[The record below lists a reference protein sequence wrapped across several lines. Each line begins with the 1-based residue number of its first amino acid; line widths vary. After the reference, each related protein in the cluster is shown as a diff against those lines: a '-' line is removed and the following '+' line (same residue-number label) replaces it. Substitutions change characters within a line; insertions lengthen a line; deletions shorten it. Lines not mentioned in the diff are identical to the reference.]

1 MIASVKD
8 INKNNNN
15 RRQITQ
21 QKNQR
26 GWKRMKQNVIKV
38 KFFLKNTFMKILANN
53 FRKMLTF
60 INLNTIALAL

>member
-21 QKNQR
+21 YKNQR

-38 KFFLKNTFMKILANN
+38 KFFLKITFMKILANN